1 VKEETKYALLGI
13 SVTLLLAGVGALWK
27 AATFRGDMYQKWKAR
42 VDVTIAGLSERA
54 VTQLL
59 TLQQKITDLLG
70 GSREGE
76 FDPLTVVVD
85 PSELSEPVS
94 QFQLIIAVRDRLES
108 RFRRLLKLG
117 RIFIAATG
125 LYIIG
130 LVATTV
136 YVVEFTRN
144 RWIGLVGGAVFLV
157 GVLGMVLAAIAFVYF
172 QQRLSSAEILS
183 EEDG

>member
-1 VKEETKYALLGI
+1 VKEETRYALLGI

-27 AATFRGDMYQKWKAR
+27 AATFRGDMYERWKAR

-54 VTQLL
+54 KSQLF
-59 TLQQKITDLLG
+59 TLQEKITDLLG
-70 GSREGE
+70 GSGEAE
-76 FDPLTVVVD
+76 FDPLMVVVD

-94 QFQLIIAVRDRLES
+94 QFQHLIAVRDKLEL
-108 RFRRLLKLG
+108 RFGRLLKLG
-117 RIFIAATG
+117 RVFIAASG

-130 LVATTV
+130 LVATTT

-144 RWIGLVGGAVFLV
+144 RWIGLVGGAFLLV
-157 GVLGMVLAAIAFVYF
+157 GVLGLVLGAIAFVYF

-183 EEDG
+183 EEDS